1 MSTQHYETIVVG
13 GGQAGLAM
21 GYHLARR
28 GRPFLILEASD
39 EIGDS
44 WRKRWNSLHLFT
56 PARYDA
62 LPGLPFPA
70 SGWSFPSRDEFA
82 DYLRDYAQHWQL
94 PVRTGTAVR
103 RLSHDGARYVV
114 ETDDERFDADN
125 VVIASGYDRLPKVP
139 DFADRLDPAIV
150 QLHAVEYREPAQ
162 LQDGDVLVVGAGNS
176 GADIA
181 MDLAPTHR
189 VLLSGRHPGQLPW
202 RIDRRPSRLLTPAV
216 FFVFSHVLTVRT
228 PVGRKARPQVLAHS
242 GPLIRVKSEDLAAAG
257 VQRAPRTVG
266 VRDGR
271 PLLEDGQTADV
282 ANVVWCTGFRPD
294 ISWIDLPVFD
304 AAGEA
309 LQRRGVVDG
318 HAGLYFLGGLFQY
331 ALSSSMIRGVGRDAA
346 YIAHH
351 LSARAGEASPAGA
364 VASHVPA

>member
-1 MSTQHYETIVVG
+1 MNTQHHDTIVIG

-28 GRPFLILEASD
+28 GRPFLILEAND
-39 EIGDS
+39 QIGDS
-44 WRKRWNSLHLFT
+44 WRGRWNSLRLFT
-56 PARYDA
+56 PARYDG
-62 LPGLPFPA
+62 LPGTPYPA
-70 SGWSFPSRDEFA
+70 PGWSFPSRDEFA

-94 PVRTGTAVR
+94 PVQTGTAVR
-103 RLSHDGARYVV
+103 RLSQDGMRYVV

-125 VVIASGYDRLPKVP
+125 VIIAGGYDRLPKTP

-150 QLHAVEYREPAQ
+150 QLHAAEYREPAQ
-162 LQDGDVLVVGAGNS
+162 LEDGDVLVVGAGNS

-189 VLLSGRHPGQLPW
+189 VLLSGRHPGEIPW
-202 RIDRRPSRLLTPAV
+202 RIDRRPARVLTPAV

-228 PVGRKARPQVLAHS
+228 PVGRKARPQVLTHS
-242 GPLIRVKSEDLAAAG
+242 GPLIRVKSRDLAAAG
-257 VQRAPRTVG
+257 VQRVPRTVG
-266 VRDGR
+266 VQDGR
-271 PLLEDGQTADV
+271 PLLEDGRTADV

-294 ISWIDLPVFD
+294 TSWIDLPVFD

-309 LQRRGVVDG
+309 LQQRGVVDSRP
-318 HAGLYFLGGLFQY
+318 GLYFLGGLFQY

-346 YIAHH
+346 YIADD
-351 LSARAGEASPAGA
+351 LSRRGQTSPAA
-364 VASHVPA
+364 VAGHVAS